1 MSVIAIDRGRI
12 EAFGAGFAGMLLEP
26 ESPGYDDA
34 RQVHNGL
41 IDRRPSLIARCL
53 GTADVVAAVALAR
66 ELGLE
71 ISVRGGAH
79 NVGGRA
85 VTDGGLM
92 IDLSWMRAIHV
103 DPAARTLRAQGGA
116 LWRDLNREAH
126 LHGLATTGGAIS
138 TTGVGGYTLG
148 GGLGFLMGKHGLAA
162 DNLIAAEL
170 VTADGRVVRASAD
183 ENDDLFWALRG
194 GGGNFGVVTWFEFRM
209 HELPTVYGGLIA
221 HPVEAA
227 ADGLRMYREFTASAP
242 DELTVFGGLVHAPDG
257 SG

>member
-1 MSVIAIDRGRI
+1 MSVIGIDRDRI
-12 EAFGAGFAGMLLEP
+12 EAFAAGFAGMLLEP
-26 ESPGYDDA
+26 GSAGYDDA
-34 RQVHNGL
+34 RAVHNGL

-71 ISVRGGAH
+71 ISIRGGAH

-126 LHGLATTGGAIS
+126 VHGLATTGGVIS

-148 GGLGFLMGKHGLAA
+148 GGLGFPIGNEGLGAGK
-162 DNLIAAEL
+162 LI
-170 VTADGRVVRASAD
+170 SAD
-183 ENDDLFWALRG
+183 LGTAAGSVPRGGEEEEDGLFWAVRRRG
-194 GGGNFGVVTWFEFRM
+194 GT
-209 HELPTVYGGLIA
+209 L
-221 HPVEAA
+221 
-227 ADGLRMYREFTASAP
+227 
-242 DELTVFGGLVHAPDG
+242 
-257 SG
+257 